1 MGMAPTDIRVMT
13 GSDYDFFEEL
23 IDLVGWG
30 LDRDDFNRMVT
41 SSPQGCFIASIND
54 EKVGV
59 VVTIN
64 YGKVAWLGNLI
75 VKPDY
80 RGHGIGASL
89 MNHAIEHL
97 TQQGVGSIRLDGVP
111 KAIPLYHRLG
121 FKDEYW
127 SLRYLG
133 TSTSH
138 STTRTRSMTG
148 SDLETI
154 YDLDFKYF
162 KLNRKNLLKIKF
174 ERNSEYCFVAI
185 DGGEIVGYIM
195 GKFDGDTIRVG
206 PWLCDPGYPDHAE
219 ELLFSLMNTNPGKN
233 VWIGC
238 PERNTSVKSILSK
251 HGFNSLPS
259 SLRMCYGGCGSR
271 EDVSGIF
278 GLGGPDKG

>member
-1 MGMAPTDIRVMT
+1 MGMAPTDIRVIT
-13 GSDYDFFEEL
+13 GSDYTFFEEL

-41 SSPQGCFIASIND
+41 SSPQGCFIASINH

-59 VVTIN
+59 VVTTS
-64 YGKVAWLGNLI
+64 YGSVAWLGNLI
-75 VKPDY
+75 VKPDI
-80 RGHGIGASL
+80 RGHGIGAAL
-89 MNHAIEHL
+89 MQHAMSHL
-97 TQQGVGSIRLDGVP
+97 TQQGVKSIRLDGVP

-121 FKDEYW
+121 FRDEYW

-138 STTRTRSMTG
+138 RTIRTRSIADG
-148 SDLETI
+148 DLETI
-154 YDLDFKYF
+154 YDIDLKYF
-162 KLNRKNLLKIKF
+162 KLNRKNLLKRKF
-174 ERNSEYCFVAI
+174 ERNSEYCFVAV

-219 ELLFSLMNTNPGKN
+219 ELLFSLMNANPGKN
-233 VWIGC
+233 VWIGG
-238 PERNTSVKSILSK
+238 PEGNTSASSILSK

-259 SLRMCYGGCGSR
+259 SLRMCYGDCGSR